1 MDENSILDSIKV
13 MLGID
18 KEDTTFDMDITI
30 HINSVFMTLNQL
42 GVGPPEGFAI
52 TDKDDT
58 WDDFIDEDGIIQFN
72 SLKSYM
78 FMKVKLVFDPPL
90 SSAVIASYEK
100 LISEFEWRLY
110 AAAGQNKEVQNQNG
124 K

>member
-1 MDENSILDSIKV
+1 MDENSILDSIKI

-18 KEDTTFDMDITI
+18 KEDTTFDVDITI
-30 HINSVFMTLNQL
+30 HINSVFMALTQL

-52 TDKDDT
+52 TDKDDAWT
-58 WDDFIDEDGIIQFN
+58 DFIEEGELIKFN

-78 FMKVKLVFDPPL
+78 FMKVKLVFDPTTL

-100 LISEFEWRLY
+100 LINEFEWRLY
-110 AAAGQNKEVQNQNG
+110 AAAGMNKEV
-124 K
+124 

>member
-1 MDENSILDSIKV
+1 MDEISILASIKV

-30 HINSVFMTLNQL
+30 HINSVFMALNQL
-42 GVGPPEGFAI
+42 GVGPPEVFAI

-58 WDDFIDEDGIIQFN
+58 WDDFIDEDEIIQFN

-110 AAAGQNKEVQNQNG
+110 AAAGQNKEV
-124 K
+124 